1 MVSPVGR
8 AGARRIA
15 IGGILH
21 ETHTF
26 MEQATTLADFA
37 GQSLHYGADLLSAM
51 RGTRSGIGGMIERAT
66 EMGWQL
72 LPTLYAA
79 AMPGGTVTAAAYTEL
94 LRQLCSRLEQSLPV
108 DGLLLALHGAM
119 VAEGQLD
126 AESDIVARA
135 RALVGE
141 ATPIVVLL
149 DMHGNISPRLAELA
163 DVLLAYDTNPHVD
176 AYARGVEAAA
186 IMARLL
192 RRELRPT
199 AACARPA
206 LLLPA
211 QSTGTALPPL
221 APAHQRAA
229 EMEALDEVVCIAVMA
244 GFAYADT
251 PFTGPSIIVTTDG
264 LPELAAAYSDE
275 LRAILFEHRDDALPR
290 FLAPDEAVRLAD
302 SRKQGPVILV
312 DSADNIGG
320 GTTGDGTDALVAM
333 LANDVDEGAIVLAD
347 AEAIEICWRAGI
359 AAEVTLDVGGKVD
372 RWHGQPVTVTG
383 TVRALSDGV
392 FECEV
397 PDNHFASFYGSTVHM
412 GRSVWLRVAAVNIL
426 LTERKTPPLDL
437 AQLRHIGIVP
447 ESQRIIVVKSAV
459 AYRAAYMPIAS
470 EAIEM
475 DTAGLCSANLARF
488 PYRHLQRPV
497 YPLD

>member
-1 MVSPVGR
+1 MRFSGGR
-8 AGARRIA
+8 AGAPRVA

-26 MEQATTLADFA
+26 MARATTLADFA
-37 GQSLHYGADLLSAM
+37 DQSLHFGADLIAAM
-51 RGTRSGIGGMIERAT
+51 RGSRSGIGGMIDSAT
-66 EMGWQL
+66 EAGWRL

-79 AMPGGTVTAAAYTEL
+79 AMPGGTVAEASYQEL
-94 LRQLCSRLEQSLPV
+94 LSELRARLRQTMPV

-119 VAEGQLD
+119 VAEGELD
-126 AESDIVARA
+126 AESDIVAQA
-135 RALVGE
+135 RAIVGDD
-141 ATPIVVLL
+141 APIVVLL
-149 DMHGNISPRLAELA
+149 DMHGNISPRLVELA
-163 DVLLAYDTNPHVD
+163 DVLLAYDTNPHID

-199 AACARPA
+199 PAFARPP

-211 QSTGTALPPL
+211 QSTGTAVPPL
-221 APAHQRAA
+221 APVHQRAA
-229 EMEALDEVVCIAVMA
+229 EIKAQDAVVCVAVMG

-251 PFTGPSIIVTTDG
+251 PHTGPSIIVATDG
-264 LPELAAAYSDE
+264 QPTLAGAYAEELSALLYE
-275 LRAILFEHRDDALPR
+275 LRGEATPSY
-290 FLAPDEAVRLAD
+290 LAPAEAVRLAAGRD
-302 SRKQGPVILV
+302 RGPVILV

-320 GTTGDGTDALVAM
+320 GTPGDGADALVAM
-333 LANDVDEGAIVLAD
+333 LANNAREGTIVLAD
-347 AEAIEICWRAGI
+347 PQAVDVCWRAGK
-359 AAEVTLDVGGKVD
+359 AAEVTLAVGAKVD
-372 RWHGQPVTVTG
+372 DWHGQPVTVTG
-383 TVRALSDGV
+383 IVRALSDGV
-392 FECEV
+392 FECEL

-412 GRSVWLRVAAVNIL
+412 GRTVWLRVAGVNIL

-437 AQLRHIGIVP
+437 AQLRHIGIQP
-447 ESQRIIVVKSAV
+447 ESQRMIVVKSAV

-475 DTAGLCSANLARF
+475 DTAGLCSANLSRF
-488 PYRHLQRPV
+488 PYRHLPRPV